1 MRRLFAVALVMLTLA
16 IGSPTVIAQDA
27 TPATSTSMLAA
38 LGFPE
43 LHIEVAGTT
52 YKTPPPA
59 QVPAGRYLITLTN
72 SGEESWHG
80 FLLRLP
86 ENATIDEVMSATPGP
101 DEPPP
106 AWLFEASYPGFPGET
121 QPGATNHVV
130 VDLTPGQY
138 IVVGDSFQP
147 FTVTAGS
154 ATPATSEDPP
164 AMTTVHLFE
173 YGFDLP
179 DTLSPGRQIWKVTN
193 AGRVPHELL
202 LARSPAPITAEQA
215 LELVLAESQ
224 DATPTGGGPSGR
236 DILGV
241 GGIGWLT
248 PGATGWTEVDLQ
260 PGTYVALCFVPDQKT
275 FTPHA
280 AMGMVDVFTVGEAGT
295 PTP

>member
-1 MRRLFAVALVMLTLA
+1 MCRLFSLLLAFTVLAFGSSAVL
-16 IGSPTVIAQDA
+16 AQDA
-27 TPATSTSMLAA
+27 TPATSTSMLAG
-38 LGFPE
+38 LGYPE
-43 LHIEVAGTT
+43 LNIEVAGAS

-59 QVPAGRYLITLTN
+59 QVPAGRYLIGLTN

-86 ENATIDEVMSATPGP
+86 EGVTIDAVMAATPGP
-101 DEPPP
+101 GEPPP

-121 QPGATNHVV
+121 QPGATNQVV
-130 VDLTPGQY
+130 VDLTPGEY
-138 IVVGDSFQP
+138 LIVGDSFQP
-147 FTVTAGS
+147 FAVTGS
-154 ATPATSEDPP
+154 AATPGATPEPPAT
-164 AMTTVHLFE
+164 ATAHLFE

-179 DTLSPGRQIWKVTN
+179 KTLAPGRQIWAVIN

-202 LARSPAPITAEQA
+202 LARSPAPLTQEQA
-215 LELVLAESQ
+215 LELVMAESQ

-248 PGATGWTEVDLQ
+248 PGTTGWAEVDLQ
-260 PGTYVALCFVPDQKT
+260 PGTYVVLCFVPDRET

-280 AMGMVDVFTVGEAGT
+280 AMGMVDVFTVGEAATST
-295 PTP
+295 P